1 MRRGPVCIDRR
12 SAWWNARG
20 MAQCECGRPL
30 GASGKLCARC
40 DALRTLGLREGASWN
55 EIRDTYRDLVKVWH
69 PDRFSHDGKLRSKAE
84 EKLKEV
90 NAAFQR
96 LDSSAERPTARAAS
110 AAKRP
115 FWASAAPT
123 RTNRWYSA
131 PANQWYSESAR
142 ESPRSNASAQE
153 PPPQDAS
160 APGFPD
166 SNARTQSTTPEA
178 KRAISKRAQGASA
191 VTPLARAASATK
203 KPEENAE
210 AQKPYEISRTLTRIS
225 QWSSALARK
234 TLQLNAPVQEPP
246 RKDAFAWSFP
256 NAVRPQSDGNAR
268 TQSPTPEAKRA
279 INAALQRL
287 NSAADT
293 ISPRATSA
301 TKKPDENTET
311 QKPYETFRNL
321 AWFSQWSS
329 ALARKT
335 LQLNAPAQ
343 EPPRKD
349 AFAWSFPNAARPQ
362 SKIKARTQSPTSG
375 ANRPINMG
383 AIVALFSPRR
393 ISQLVILVLFVAFT
407 RMAIDAYRNP
417 TTAQDELMNQYYE
430 AEAAK
435 NLLSRPTAQ
444 DQIMNLYYE
453 VEVGKNPL
461 SQLQA
466 APTKAENPIVATS
479 SSPASAKQDLQL
491 PQKRSNATA
500 VSASSRSNARHPVL
514 RSTALRDRAACKERG
529 GRLNRHG
536 DCRMR

>member
-234 TLQLNAPVQEPP
+234 TLQLNAP
-246 RKDAFAWSFP
+246 
-256 NAVRPQSDGNAR
+256 
-268 TQSPTPEAKRA
+268 
-279 INAALQRL
+279 
-287 NSAADT
+287 
-293 ISPRATSA
+293 
-301 TKKPDENTET
+301 
-311 QKPYETFRNL
+311 
-321 AWFSQWSS
+321 
-329 ALARKT
+329 
-335 LQLNAPAQ
+335 AQ

-375 ANRPINMG
+375 ANRPIKLV
-383 AIVALFSPRR
+383 AINALFSPRR